1 MLQNFITNI
10 KIDFNKKYL
19 IKTIG
24 DIYYEYK
31 LLPSYEEIIKKNLIR
46 KGKLDLFNE
55 IFNFTFQ
62 QVYMIYI
69 DSDLYK
75 NILKKLI

>member
-10 KIDFNKKYL
+10 KIDFNKKYF

-24 DIYYEYK
+24 DICYEYK